1 MMPSRIP
8 FNTIDA
14 MLSGKLKTERNY
26 PDRFY
31 DYPEVVQQT
40 LISFYEVWKFPEAA
54 VPTKRQK
61 NNYQLWIT
69 DLTKIEDICS
79 TQKNVRR
86 ALEIALD
93 KYKSYSKQYQFIVW
107 RPLLPAM
114 EKLLIGAMMQI
125 KDDEIEIEENKAE
138 VVEVASL
145 DERQKALKD
154 LKSSLKKD

>member
-1 MMPSRIP
+1 MSDRFP
-8 FNTIDA
+8 FRAIEA
-14 MLSGKLKTERNY
+14 MLSGKPITERNF
-26 PDRFY
+26 PDKFY

-54 VPTKRQK
+54 IPTKRQK
-61 NNYQLWIT
+61 DKYQLWIT

-86 ALEIALD
+86 AFEMALD

-125 KDDEIEIEENKAE
+125 RNEEKELIDNKAE
-138 VVEVASL
+138 EVKVASL
-145 DERQKALKD
+145 EDRKRALKD
-154 LKSSLKKD
+154 LKSSLKEEQ